1 VVQATAAPAA
11 EALDAFA
18 PRHDFFV
25 GVDSDGCAFDAMEIK
40 HKECFTPS
48 TIKHWR
54 LQAVSSAARETA
66 EFVNLYSTHRG
77 LNRWRAL
84 VEVFD
89 LLRERPEPARR
100 GVTVPSGDALRAFIA
115 SGLPLSN
122 AGLRAYAAEH
132 PDPELDAAL
141 RWTEGVDAAIADMV
155 TGVPPF
161 AGVRETLARARDLA
175 DVMVVSAT
183 PVEALE
189 REWGEHGLAA
199 LVDLIAGQEM
209 GTKEDHLRRAA
220 VGRYDS
226 DRVLLVG
233 DAPGDRAAAQ
243 TSGVLFYPIV
253 PGREDESWL
262 RLHDE
267 ALDRFFAGTYAG
279 AYADALAAEFAAV
292 LPSTPP
298 WQQR

>member
-1 VVQATAAPAA
+1 MAQAAPAPA
-11 EALDAFA
+11 DALDAFR

-40 HKECFTPS
+40 HKECFTPN

-100 GVTVPSGDALRAFIA
+100 HVAVPAGDRLREFITSGR
-115 SGLPLSN
+115 PLST

-132 PDPELDAAL
+132 PDPELDQAL
-141 RWTEGVDAAIADMV
+141 RWTDGVDAAIADMV

-161 AGVRETLARARDLA
+161 TGVRETLARAGEQA

-189 REWGEHGLAA
+189 REWGEHGLAE

-209 GTKEDHLRRAA
+209 GTKEDHLRHAA
-220 VGRYDS
+220 VGRYDA

-233 DAPGDRAAAQ
+233 DAPGDRAAAE
-243 TSGVLFYPIV
+243 TAGVLFYPIL
-253 PGREDESWL
+253 PGREDESWR

-292 LPSTPP
+292 LPSVPP
-298 WQQR
+298 WHEQP